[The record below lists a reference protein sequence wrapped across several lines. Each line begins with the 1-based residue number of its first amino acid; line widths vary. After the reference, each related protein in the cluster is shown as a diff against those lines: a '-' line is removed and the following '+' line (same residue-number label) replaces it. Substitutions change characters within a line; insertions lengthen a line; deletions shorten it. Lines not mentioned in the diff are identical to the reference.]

1 MEDLDTMESAKSK
14 FEAERK
20 QILADLPDSIKSMFG
35 TIGFA
40 EAEFDENDI
49 IPVLIMSPYDVPP
62 KPVRDV
68 YWFDQYS
75 KAKRSKSLDKL
86 AYLVYHYGADDPD
99 DCYSFIEQEDFI
111 SYEDGV
117 RLGYDQLSA
126 ELEQKVK
133 DGIELTEEEALRVRG
148 LDELNEDVVK
158 DPSLRKRGN
167 AGFLERHEQ
176 AEKAA
181 STTKQPA
188 AKRQKK

>member
-1 MEDLDTMESAKSK
+1 METAKSK

-20 QILADLPDSIKSMFG
+20 QILADLPESITSMFG
-35 TIGFA
+35 TIGFVA
-40 EAEFDENDI
+40 AEFDENDI
-49 IPVLIMSPYDVPP
+49 VPVLIMSPYDVPP

-75 KAKRSKSLDKL
+75 KAKRSKALHKL

-111 SYEDGV
+111 TYEDGV

-133 DGIELTEEEALRVRG
+133 DGVELTEEESLRVRG
-148 LDELNEDVVK
+148 LNELKEDVVK

-167 AGFLERHEQ
+167 AGFKERHEQ
-176 AEKAA
+176 AVKTS
-181 STTKQPA
+181 STAKEQPS

>member
-1 MEDLDTMESAKSK
+1 MMETAKSK

-20 QILADLPDSIKSMFG
+20 QILSDLPDSIKSMFG

-40 EAEFDENDI
+40 AAEFDENEI
-49 IPVLIMSPYDVPP
+49 VPVLVMSPYDVPP

-133 DGIELTEEEALRVRG
+133 ENAELTDEEALRVRG
-148 LDELNEDVVK
+148 LNELNEDVPK

-167 AGFLERHEQ
+167 EGFKERHEQ
-176 AEKAA
+176 NEKA
-181 STTKQPA
+181 STSAQQPS

>member
-1 MEDLDTMESAKSK
+1 MESAKSK

-20 QILADLPDSIKSMFG
+20 QILADLPESIKAMFG

-40 EAEFDENDI
+40 EAEFDENEI
-49 IPVLIMSPYDVPP
+49 VPVLIMSPYDVPP

-75 KAKRSKSLDKL
+75 KAKRSKCLDKL

-117 RLGYDQLSA
+117 RLGYNQLSA

-133 DGIELTEEEALRVRG
+133 DAVELTEEEALRVRG
-148 LDELNEDVVK
+148 LNELNEDLPK
-158 DPSLRKRGN
+158 DPTQRKRGN
-167 AGFLERHEQ
+167 AGFKERHEQ
-176 AEKAA
+176 AAKPPAA
-181 STTKQPA
+181 TQQPS

>member
-1 MEDLDTMESAKSK
+1 MESEKSK

-20 QILADLPDSIKSMFG
+20 QILSELPESIKATFG

-40 EAEFDENDI
+40 AAEFDENEI

-117 RLGYDQLSA
+117 RLGYDLLSA
-126 ELEQKVK
+126 ELEQKIK
-133 DGIELTEEEALRVRG
+133 DAIELTEEEALRVRG
-148 LDELNEDVVK
+148 LNELKEDVVK

-167 AGFLERHEQ
+167 AGFKERHEQ
-176 AEKAA
+176 TPKSVASAKATDA
-181 STTKQPA
+181 KQPPT
-188 AKRQKK
+188 KRQKK